1 MCYTY
6 PQYDY
11 IKPIE
16 IFLLIARKRIKST
29 DIRITIGSWKLCAQL
44 TMPPFE
50 RKKWRETFRREKKKK
65 HAQSAR
71 NSAALEENIRINS
84 SSESTHTHTHTHR
97 LTLHAS
103 WDAVNL
109 IKYHKTR
116 LLFFSGTIFVEI
128 VIFDS
133 GVFFWSCKM
142 AHTHT
147 CDCWFGPNVFYA
159 LTKIGENTN
168 NNNKIVLYIWSG
180 SLRITESNNDS
191 IFLRI
196 KTRTPAKRLY
206 AKMWREQSIF
216 YLAIRWRA
224 ISYFIIELFF
234 SSILTFIVDLPIDFP
249 ALWVCVCVGL

>member
-180 SLRITESNNDS
+180 SMRITESNNDS

-206 AKMWREQSIF
+206 AKM
-216 YLAIRWRA
+216 
-224 ISYFIIELFF
+224 
-234 SSILTFIVDLPIDFP
+234 
-249 ALWVCVCVGL
+249 

>member
-142 AHTHT
+142 AHTHM
-147 CDCWFGPNVFYA
+147 W
-159 LTKIGENTN
+159 L
-168 NNNKIVLYIWSG
+168 LIWPKC
-180 SLRITESNNDS
+180 
-191 IFLRI
+191 FLRAH
-196 KTRTPAKRLY
+196 KN
-206 AKMWREQSIF
+206 WREH
-216 YLAIRWRA
+216 
-224 ISYFIIELFF
+224 
-234 SSILTFIVDLPIDFP
+234 
-249 ALWVCVCVGL
+249 